1 MRGPKLCTAHITNS
15 IRAGGS
21 CDRITARIS
30 TVFDHLRRI
39 RCVLTFSEITGFPDA
54 DYDFDAG
61 RDTFG
66 LPVVNFRAPGHP
78 LQMIDLTGASQIKQK
93 LAFAGDTEG
102 AALFDRLIKDA
113 QRGLVTT
120 APLYVDAARA
130 AQMDHGAKTEDFYTL
145 QEAKMAWDRLPKSRR
160 EIAKITSAGRVY
172 ERAEIERFHYQ
183 RSA

>member
-1 MRGPKLCTAHITNS
+1 MRSDLFK
-15 IRAGGS
+15 
-21 CDRITARIS
+21 
-30 TVFDHLRRI
+30 DH
-39 RCVLTFSEITGFPDA
+39 GFPDA
-54 DYDFDAG
+54 DYDFDVG
-61 RDTFG
+61 RDTFN

-78 LQMIDLTGASQIKQK
+78 LQMIDLNGASQIKQK

-102 AALFDRLIKDA
+102 ASLFDRLIKDA

-130 AQMDHGAKTEDFYTL
+130 AQMDHGAKTENFYTL
-145 QEAKMAWDRLPKSRR
+145 QEAKMAWDRLPESRQ
-160 EIAKITSAGRVY
+160 EIAKITSASRVY